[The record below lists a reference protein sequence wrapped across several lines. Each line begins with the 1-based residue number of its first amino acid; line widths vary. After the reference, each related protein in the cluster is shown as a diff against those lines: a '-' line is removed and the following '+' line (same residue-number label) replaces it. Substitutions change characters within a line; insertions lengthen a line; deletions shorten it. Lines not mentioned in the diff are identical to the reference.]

1 MDLPVNLKL
10 KKMQIQKTALTA
22 RKKKKGGDKDLRT
35 KYQTTQIKTHTVS
48 ALSSSE
54 DKHDKECFALH
65 LTYALCSD

>member
-35 KYQTTQIKTHTVS
+35 KYQTTQIKTHTVHVS
-48 ALSSSE
+48 ALSSS
-54 DKHDKECFALH
+54 FIIRRQ
-65 LTYALCSD
+65 T

>member
-10 KKMQIQKTALTA
+10 NNMQIQKTALTA
-22 RKKKKGGDKDLRT
+22 RKKRGDKDLRT